1 MINEQLLARVPA
13 LAALPA
19 PARRELARRGASLAF
34 SRGQFLFHAGD
45 ASRGLFLILEGRV
58 RVVNERN
65 GRKHLVHEEAAG
77 ATLGEVPL
85 ILGGGYPASAV
96 AASQVECLLFSRDA
110 LHAAMSL
117 SPDLSWFL
125 LQRLASR
132 IRSLVTRLGQ
142 ISTTPVQ
149 RFLATMIL
157 ERSQGKSPVSLGA
170 TQQELAESLG
180 TVREVV
186 ARQLT
191 SLRRAGAIARGGRGT
206 VIVANRARLERI
218 ARGEPV

>member
-34 SRGQFLFHAGD
+34 ARGQFLFHAGE
-45 ASRGLFLILEGRV
+45 APRGLFLILEGRV

-65 GRKHLVHEEAAG
+65 GRKHLVHEETSG

-85 ILGGGYPASAV
+85 ILGGGYPASAM
-96 AASQVECLLFSRDA
+96 AASKVECLLFSRDA

-142 ISTTPVQ
+142 STTPVR

-157 ERSQGKSPVSLGA
+157 ERSHGKSPVSLGA

-191 SLRRAGAIARGGRGT
+191 SLRRAGAIASGGRGT

>member
-34 SRGQFLFHAGD
+34 LRGQFLFHAGD
-45 ASRGLFLILEGRV
+45 APRGLFLVLEGRV

-65 GRKHLVHEEAAG
+65 GRKHLVHEETAG

-96 AASQVECLLFSRDA
+96 AASKVECLLFSRDA

-117 SPDLSWFL
+117 PPDLSWFL
-125 LQRLASR
+125 LQRLAAR
-132 IRSLVTRLGQ
+132 VRFLVTQLGQ
-142 ISTTPVQ
+142 ASTPVL
-149 RFLATMIL
+149 RILATMIL
-157 ERSQGKSPVSLGA
+157 ERSRGKAPLSLGA
-170 TQQELAESLG
+170 TQQEVAESLG

-191 SLRRAGAIARGGRGT
+191 SLRRAGAIASGGRGAI
-206 VIVANRARLERI
+206 IVANRARLERI